1 MARPQKE
8 GMDYFP
14 HDNDAVNDE
23 KIEALRVLYGNDGYA
38 FYFILLERIY
48 RTAEFELD
56 ISDAETIQILCKKV
70 AVTEEQFNR
79 MLETA
84 LKRRCFDREAYEQRG
99 VLTSS
104 GIKKRASVVI
114 GNRESMRSKYRK
126 ASETTPETT
135 PETRTE
141 TPQSKGK
148 ESKGKERREEER
160 LQGRKEEKGAKLEV
174 VKNVYGEKVRLLESE
189 YGKLI
194 AQHGEAET
202 KQMISIL
209 DNWYLTKGNKPNTS
223 DYHTMVGVGWVLKR
237 LNEDKQRL
245 RGSPGKQTNRPRSF
259 DAIDQWAAMT
269 KGMYE

>member
-1 MARPQKE
+1 MARPQKD

-14 HDNDAVNDE
+14 HDSDAVNDE

-56 ISDAETIQILCKKV
+56 ISDAETIQILCRKV
-70 AVTEEQFNR
+70 AVTQEQFNR

-84 LKRRCFDREAYEQRG
+84 LKRKCFDRDAYEQRG

-104 GIKKRASVVI
+104 GIRKRASVVI
-114 GNRESMRSKYRK
+114 EKRETMRSKYK
-126 ASETTPETT
+126 KVSDAETT
-135 PETRTE
+135 PETREE

-148 ESKGKERREEER
+148 ERLKESKEEER
-160 LQGRKEEKGAKLEV
+160 LKEIKEEKSTKLKV
-174 VKNVYGEKVRLLESE
+174 VKNVYGEKVHLLESE

-194 AQHGEAET
+194 AQHGEADT
-202 KQMISIL
+202 QRMISIL

-237 LNEDKQRL
+237 FNEDQQRL
-245 RGSPGKQTNRPRSF
+245 RGSPGKQVNRPRSF

-269 KGMYE
+269 EGMDEGQT